1 MEAVQIVNE
10 NVEPILKWAGGKRQ
24 LLDELLPLVPEY
36 KGKYIEPFMGGGAMF
51 FALSP
56 EKAILSDCN
65 EELIALYKTVSEQ
78 PDQVIKELK
87 KYKNTEKDYYRI
99 RSLDWK
105 NLSEVEAAA
114 RMIFLNKT
122 GFNGLYRVNRQGGFN
137 VPYGKNERTQFCN
150 EEQILRAAEIIKG
163 KKILCGDYKKILKKY
178 AEPGDFIFL
187 DPPYFKMSGRE
198 TFLRYTSKQFNELDQ
213 EELAEIVN
221 DLYDM
226 GCEVMLTNS
235 NHPRIHDLYSRFE
248 IKIVQVRRSVNCKGD
263 GRKGEDT
270 VIIALH

>member
-1 MEAVQIVNE
+1 MNE

-24 LLDELLPLVPEY
+24 LLGELLPLVPEY

-56 EKAILSDCN
+56 ETAVLSDCN
-65 EELIALYKTVSEQ
+65 EELIALYKTVSKH
-78 PDQVIKELK
+78 PDLVIEELK
-87 KYKNTEKDYYRI
+87 KYKNTEKEYYRI
-99 RSLDWK
+99 RALDWK
-105 NLSEVEAAA
+105 SLSEVDAAA

-137 VPYGKNERTQFCN
+137 VPYGKNKRTQFCN
-150 EEQILRAAEIIKG
+150 EEQILKAAKAL
-163 KKILCGDYKKILKKY
+163 KKKKLLCGDYKRILKKY

-187 DPPYFKMSGRE
+187 DPPYFQVTERE
-198 TFLRYTSKQFNELDQ
+198 IFLRYTSNRFYEPDQ

-226 GCEVMLTNS
+226 GCEVMMTNS
-235 NHPRIHDLYSRFE
+235 NHPRIYDLYSRFG
-248 IKIVQVRRSVNCKGD
+248 IKVVQVRRAVNCKGD

-270 VIIALH
+270 IITAFH